1 MTTPEP
7 DRAASGAAG
16 DHRGHDE
23 LGRRLD
29 GLIAAVD
36 AARGRLD
43 EEALAAGEALRE
55 RAAERLAL
63 SGRHTI
69 VALAGATGSGKS
81 SLFNALTDMELAG
94 VGVRRPTT
102 SWALACAWGPD
113 GATELLTWMGIAPRH
128 QVSRMGLLE
137 RSDDTSLEGL
147 ILLDLP
153 DHDSTEVAHH
163 LEMDRLV
170 THSDMLVWVLDPQKY
185 ADAAIHERY
194 IRPMAAHAAVTLV
207 VLNQIDRIPAEDR
220 ESALADV
227 RQLIEADGVHGA
239 VVLGVSATRGDG
251 LGDLRRELAGRILAK
266 SAARARLS
274 ADVVDA
280 AVALADVGGTA
291 EVPSLSPQAVVRLEE
306 AIADAA
312 GLHHVVDRVDT
323 AVRRGIVR
331 RTHWP
336 LLVRSRRVE
345 PVEFG
350 QVSEPSVELA
360 VQDLVDDTVGELAR
374 PWRTSIRRAAPVSD
388 VTAGFEQELRDR
400 GRLDRPPRWSRAVQI
415 VQWLLV
421 LGLVAGLVGLGSWAL
436 ERWSD
441 VESPLPDFGSY
452 LDIPA
457 GGWAAGAALVAGL
470 LLDVVSRLAARS
482 SARRRARRLDDEVR
496 ASISGQVD
504 DRVVVP
510 IRGEIERYRR
520 YRDGAAAALS

>member
-7 DRAASGAAG
+7 DLPVSGPVHHGQQDDLA
-16 DHRGHDE
+16 
-23 LGRRLD
+23 RRLD
-29 GLIAAVD
+29 GLITAVE
-36 AARGRLD
+36 AARGRLGD
-43 EEALAAGEALRE
+43 EALVPGEELRE

-63 SGRHTI
+63 SGNHTI

-113 GATELLTWMGIAPRH
+113 GATELLTWMGIPPRH

-137 RSDDTSLEGL
+137 RADDTSLEGL

-170 THSDMLVWVLDPQKY
+170 AHSDMLVWVLDPQKY

-220 ESALADV
+220 ESALTDV
-227 RQLIEADGVHGA
+227 RQLIEADGVRGA
-239 VVLGVSATRGDG
+239 VILGVSATRGDG

-266 SAARARLS
+266 TAARARLG

-280 AVALADVGGTA
+280 AVALADAGGTA
-291 EVPSLSPQAVVRLEE
+291 EVPSISPQAVVRLEE
-306 AIADAA
+306 ALADSV

-323 AVRRGIVR
+323 TVRRGIVR

-350 QVSEPSVELA
+350 SVSESAVELA
-360 VQDLVDDTVGELAR
+360 VQDLVDDVAGELAR
-374 PWRTSIRRAAPVSD
+374 PWRASIRQAAQSSD
-388 VTAGFEQELRDR
+388 AGTVLEQTLRDR
-400 GRLDRPPRWSRAVQI
+400 GRLARPPRWSRAVQI

-421 LGLVAGLVGLGSWAL
+421 LGLIAGLVGLGSWAL

-441 VESPLPDFGSY
+441 VESPLPDFKTY
-452 LDIPA
+452 LDVPA
-457 GGWAAGAALVAGL
+457 GGWVAGAAVVAGL
-470 LLDVVSRLAARS
+470 LLDIVSRLAGRG
-482 SARRRARRLDDEVR
+482 SARRRARRLDADVR
-496 ASISGQVD
+496 ASISSLVD
-504 DRVVVP
+504 DRVVAPV
-510 IRGEIERYRR
+510 RAEVEQYRR